1 MNKTYKGYKIVV
13 TRDQYPE
20 SPRKWDNLGRIVH
33 WSKRYNLGEEQV
45 RFETRAEH
53 QEFEEQM
60 GEHPVALP
68 LYLYDHG
75 TLSISTGSFHT
86 AWDSG
91 RVGYVYASRE
101 DILKNFPEWKRI
113 TKRRKKLVRKILE
126 SEIETFDMY
135 IRGEVYGYHIV
146 TPSGETIPGYYGFY
160 GNPEE
165 SGLLDE
171 AKSIVDYEEEK
182 RQERERE
189 QVRAWNRN
197 SGFAPLFAR

>member
-91 RVGYVYASRE
+91 QVGYVYASRE
-101 DILKNFPEWKRI
+101 AILEWFPGWERI
-113 TKRRKKLVRKILE
+113 TDKRKEFVREILE
-126 SEIETFDMY
+126 SEIKTFDMY

-146 TPSGETIPGYYGFY
+146 TPNGDKISGCHGFY
-160 GNPEE
+160 GPPDE
-165 SGLLDE
+165 SGLWED
-171 AKSIVDYEEEK
+171 AQHIIDHEEK
-182 RQERERE
+182 KSRAAERKR
-189 QVRAWNRN
+189 VRAWNKHH
-197 SGFAPLFAR
+197 GLAPLFAR